1 MFIMFLN
8 FLFSGLFLSLKEFLF
23 QGKHAVI
30 EKPHVWK
37 LFENIQMQDAQKT
50 NRRVYLLCALQHCL
64 QRNSADERLIKAF
77 RLLPAGSI
85 FNHGCAFPA

>member
-23 QGKHAVI
+23 QGKHVVI

-37 LFENIQMQDAQKT
+37 LFENIQMRDAQEP
-50 NRRVYLLCALQHCL
+50 NRGTYLLCVLQRCL
-64 QRNSADERLIKAF
+64 QRNAADERFVQAF
-77 RLLPAGSI
+77 L
-85 FNHGCAFPA
+85 AFTGREHF

>member
-1 MFIMFLN
+1 MRNKKTSKSIVRICRRKVKLFIMFFN

-37 LFENIQMQDAQKT
+37 LFENIQKQTRKIRTAG
-50 NRRVYLLCALQHCL
+50 RICYALC
-64 QRNSADERLIKAF
+64 SAVFSATQQM
-77 RLLPAGSI
+77 SVS
-85 FNHGCAFPA
+85 